1 MNKEEKI
8 QNYLSK
14 KYKKKII
21 SNTKLFI
28 ILDIDSF
35 EFVKLIRQIEIILK
49 KKYKPKINLDLL
61 QVSLKQFLKLFK

>member
-14 KYKKKII
+14 KYNKKIS

>member
-14 KYKKKII
+14 KYKKKIS

-49 KKYKPKINLDLL
+49 KKYKPKVNLDLL

>member
-8 QNYLSK
+8 KNYLSK
-14 KYKKKII
+14 KYKKKIS

>member
-1 MNKEEKI
+1 MNKEEK
-8 QNYLSK
+8 
-14 KYKKKII
+14 YKIIYQKNTKKIS

-35 EFVKLIRQIEIILK
+35 EFIKLIRQIEIILK

>member
-14 KYKKKII
+14 KYKKKIS
-21 SNTKLFI
+21 SNTKLII

>member
-14 KYKKKII
+14 KYKKKIS

-49 KKYKPKINLDLL
+49 KKYRPKVNLDLL
-61 QVSLKQFLKLFK
+61 QVSLQQFLKLFK

>member
-14 KYKKKII
+14 KYKKKIS

>member
-14 KYKKKII
+14 KYKKKIS

-35 EFVKLIRQIEIILK
+35 EFVKLIRQIEIIIK
-49 KKYKPKINLDLL
+49 KKYKQKINLDLL

>member
-49 KKYKPKINLDLL
+49 KKYKPKVNLDLL

>member
-14 KYKKKII
+14 KYKKKIS

-49 KKYKPKINLDLL
+49 KNIN
-61 QVSLKQFLKLFK
+61 QKLI